1 MPLLTREKAL
11 RLRWLLWAALL
22 LPCGFI
28 VNAAVSNNLGPDPG
42 KELVLWSGSWA
53 IRCLWLCL
61 LVRPFKELTGQN
73 ALLIYRRTFGLFAYF
88 YAVLHFLAYSIFL
101 LGLDFGFL
109 GEEITKRPFIIV
121 GFLSL
126 VLLTPMAVTSTQN
139 WQRKLKKKWVKIHRL
154 IYPVSLLVLIHFI
167 WMQRSDYTEV
177 TIYGM
182 ILAIL
187 LGYRV
192 VKSRLI

>member
-1 MPLLTREKAL
+1 MPVLTRDLAL
-11 RLRWLLWAALL
+11 KLRWAVWGLLL

-28 VNAAVSNNLGPDPG
+28 ALSVVNNDLGPDPG
-42 KELVLWSGSWA
+42 KELVLWSGAWA

-61 LVRPFKELTGQN
+61 LVRPLKEITQIN

-88 YAVLHFLAYSIFL
+88 YALLHFLAYSIFL
-101 LGLDFGFL
+101 LGLDLGFL

-126 VLLTPMAVTSTQN
+126 VLMTPLAFTSTQN

-154 IYPVSLLVLIHFI
+154 IYPVSLLVLVHFI

-177 TIYGM
+177 VIYGI

-192 VKSRLI
+192 VKIR

>member
-1 MPLLTREKAL
+1 MPVLTRETAL
-11 RLRWLLWAALL
+11 KLRWVVWAFLLA
-22 LPCGFI
+22 PCGFI
-28 VNAAVSNNLGPDPG
+28 GFSVVTNDLGPDPG

-61 LVRPFKELTGQN
+61 LVRPLKEITQLGS
-73 ALLIYRRTFGLFAYF
+73 LLIYRRTFGLFAYF

-101 LGLDFGFL
+101 LGFDLSFL
-109 GEEITKRPFIIV
+109 GEEITKRPFIII

-126 VLLTPMAVTSTQN
+126 LLLSPLALTSTQS
-139 WQRKLKKKWVKIHRL
+139 WQRKLKKNWVKIHRI
-154 IYPVSLLVLIHFI
+154 IYPASLLVLVHFI

-177 TIYGM
+177 AIYGI

-192 VKSRLI
+192 VKSR